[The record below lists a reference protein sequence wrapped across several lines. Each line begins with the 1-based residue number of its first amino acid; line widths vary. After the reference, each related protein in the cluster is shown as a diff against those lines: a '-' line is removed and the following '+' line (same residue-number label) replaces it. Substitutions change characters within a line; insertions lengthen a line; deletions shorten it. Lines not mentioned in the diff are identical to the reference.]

1 MYICHASCSVYI
13 ICIVTANCGPLH
25 THLPWLG
32 PAWSTSGSAGPAAS
46 KRDCRVFLIMVI
58 QQDSMKIYPVN
69 TDLIFQ
75 SRPIIV
81 GIPCLDHMTRKRSNT
96 EPGFLFRRT
105 TYWGEAILELK
116 KNRKVVIQHYLT
128 LFNTIFYAFLCISI
142 FLGGVPYSQI
152 YSAPH
157 ALLWGGG
164 QVAEPGSVM
173 GTILEIQSDL
183 TGIHSDPYAHVYIYR

>member
-1 MYICHASCSVYI
+1 MYMYIMYMYIMYICHASCSVYI

-105 TYWGEAILELK
+105 TY
-116 KNRKVVIQHYLT
+116 
-128 LFNTIFYAFLCISI
+128 
-142 FLGGVPYSQI
+142 
-152 YSAPH
+152 
-157 ALLWGGG
+157 
-164 QVAEPGSVM
+164 
-173 GTILEIQSDL
+173 
-183 TGIHSDPYAHVYIYR
+183 